1 VPEVPSENSS
11 RGNDP
16 GFGAYNAIRRQYSG
30 IMTAAYSVHG
40 TRSLTLDDEATRN
53 LCFVALTKSW
63 PIQKV
68 VEWVLKEALANVD
81 AAFIN

>member
-1 VPEVPSENSS
+1 MPEVPSENPLVETTQGSGPTTPS
-11 RGNDP
+11 DGNTP
-16 GFGAYNAIRRQYSG
+16 VF
-30 IMTAAYSVHG
+30 MTAAYSVHG